1 MTKNFTGILYKLLL
15 FLCPLFILCGCGN
28 TPEKPSAVSGS
39 SLLFLQKIL
48 SAPAFAV
55 SAQETFRNI
64 LSADLPVPE
73 KASSGSYYSSM
84 KDRPFIPP
92 EISEQQFLCE
102 LSMFP
107 GTLALRLL
115 PTEDYPGYHMEV
127 MRGEERLGSL
137 SGYIP
142 DEVSDKVFRGISDM
156 GCYDVNYDNNTDI
169 IFIEVWG
176 DTSIA
181 VVYLGDMSESF
192 SFATFSHD
200 IALSPGNGLPAEFE
214 MTAANVY
221 LFLTKGKDNGSFE
234 SYQEAYLALVNIL
247 RLYMPDSV
255 TYDLIQLDDD
265 GIPELVLVNGFNI
278 YIYTYKDGTLY
289 QAMDGWG
296 YGAGGNPGIEYCPG
310 KNGIRAYYSEQ
321 AGAIHGAV
329 YYEMNR
335 DHEVTQYGSIK
346 VYAFIDTN
354 HNDYPDED
362 EEFEGDGP
370 MFANGREIFTE
381 KELEQFEKGDYEYIS
396 GRLTY
401 KELLAEL
408 GD

>member
-1 MTKNFTGILYKLLL
+1 M
-15 FLCPLFILCGCGN
+15 PD
-28 TPEKPSAVSGS
+28 V
-39 SLLFLQKIL
+39 Q
-48 SAPAFAV
+48 
-55 SAQETFRNI
+55 
-64 LSADLPVPE
+64 
-73 KASSGSYYSSM
+73 M
-84 KDRPFIPP
+84 PFIPP

-137 SGYIP
+137 LGYIP

-335 DHEVTQYGSIK
+335 DHEVLHAHACGRRKASCEQRQARAQGR
-346 VYAFIDTN
+346 
-354 HNDYPDED
+354 PQDEAIRRLRLPSRR
-362 EEFEGDGP
+362 DGGEARRAQLSAY
-370 MFANGREIFTE
+370 FAMAMT
-381 KELEQFEKGDYEYIS
+381 
-396 GRLTY
+396 LTMIQRATMA
-401 KELLAEL
+401 KAT
-408 GD
+408 